1 MRREGESKKKK
12 KKRIVYEN
20 SENGIPKRKIESFL
34 LEEKSSKGYWMEI

>member
-1 MRREGESKKKK
+1 MRREGESKKK

-20 SENGIPKRKIESFL
+20 SENDIPKRKIESFL